1 MIVLFLI
8 ESTIIFSIGIM
19 QNGMQEAIFT
29 VLVIGIFTLW
39 SILRDIKKAIERGA
53 KNDSR

>member
-39 SILRDIKKAIERGA
+39 SILRDIKRAIERGA